1 MQKFLFD
8 KEIVN
13 NQLSVLNNTLASQ
26 RQTKKTLLSYLEK
39 FSDAMYENFNSDNT
53 DSLLSLINE
62 AHSIFECIKSNISK
76 TIELK
81 KFLENIYN
89 SVFLNTIDSEKFNND
104 FNNLL
109 ENISKTNSN
118 YLNFMN
124 NYENF
129 IKPPFINEVTS
140 IMKDTDTEHIQET
153 IQEELV
159 SNETTIEKNIT
170 EDIINKEP
178 IIENTIIDKT
188 IITEPTAVE
197 TTIKLEES
205 DEESLFDKINPT
217 DIEETSTES
226 IVEKEIIQE
235 SVAQS
240 VAKEIINDLTV
251 NITTTIEENKEQ
263 EKNIKKD
270 FTIIEDSENEQTEEF
285 IPTIDLQEKVLLIKK
300 DLGIAVLPYSISDLD
315 ELFLDDPEKYS
326 SIQDIIDKEYTVNL
340 KDFENSSITRYK
352 EAFKLAK
359 EKSDYTFSQAVN
371 FAKKLL
377 VENEVT
383 ALIIASC
390 KNVEELEQYIECLN
404 SNKLKEFHHFKIIE
418 E

>member
-62 AHSIFECIKSNISK
+62 AHLIFECIKANISK

-89 SVFLNTIDSEKFNND
+89 SDFLNTIDSEKFNND

-118 YLNFMN
+118 YLTFMN

-129 IKPPFINEVTS
+129 IKPPFINESSPTV
-140 IMKDTDTEHIQET
+140 I
-153 IQEELV
+153 
-159 SNETTIEKNIT
+159 IEDNI
-170 EDIINKEP
+170 KESP
-178 IIENTIIDKT
+178 VVDEPVVENTIIDEPVVNESQ
-188 IITEPTAVE
+188 IDLTEPE
-197 TTIKLEES
+197 
-205 DEESLFDKINPT
+205 EESLFETINT
-217 DIEETSTES
+217 QDINEEIPNESNVLKTE
-226 IVEKEIIQE
+226 
-235 SVAQS
+235 
-240 VAKEIINDLTV
+240 N
-251 NITTTIEENKEQ
+251 EENKKESVTEIITNETNDGTIVETVKENNNQ

-270 FTIIEDSENEQTEEF
+270 FTLIENSEDEQIEE
-285 IPTIDLQEKVLLIKK
+285 IVPSIDLQEKELVIRK
-300 DLGIAVLPYSISDLD
+300 DLGIAILPYSISELN

-326 SIQDIIDKEYTVNL
+326 SIQDIIDKEYTVKL

-359 EKSDYTFSQAVN
+359 DKSNYTFSQAVN

-383 ALIIASC
+383 SLIIASC

-404 SNKLKEFHHFKIIE
+404 NNKLKDFHSFKIIKE
-418 E
+418 